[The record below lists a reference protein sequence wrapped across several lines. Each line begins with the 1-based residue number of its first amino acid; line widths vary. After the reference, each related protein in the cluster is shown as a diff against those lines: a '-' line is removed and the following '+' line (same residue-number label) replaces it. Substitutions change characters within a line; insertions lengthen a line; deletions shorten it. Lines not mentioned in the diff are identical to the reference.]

1 MMNHFDVEA
10 DAAAMRRSWH
20 ISLRVIREQREG
32 REREKKKS
40 SDVVEASRCWK
51 KKREKKKKN
60 FTAETHPGRLGLN
73 KKNVIN
79 REEVYFEIKQE
90 GGRWGGNE
98 MNEGVNEGNLP
109 DTAQ

>member
-1 MMNHFDVEA
+1 MAHL
-10 DAAAMRRSWH
+10 AARD
-20 ISLRVIREQREG
+20 QRAARGEG
-32 REREKKKS
+32 ERERKKVLTLLKLH
-40 SDVVEASRCWK
+40 VVRGCWK
-51 KKREKKKKN
+51 KKEREEEKKN

-73 KKNVIN
+73 KKNLIN